1 MLSLIHLMHVI
12 AHAQASTRATS
23 LMHVKNS
30 WCHLFMTLIVWDIGM
45 MKMKEQKH
53 QIE

>member
-1 MLSLIHLMHVI
+1 MHAI
-12 AHAQASTRATS
+12 AHAHASTRATS
-23 LMHVKNS
+23 LMRVKNS
-30 WCHLFMTLIVWDIGM
+30 MRHLFMTLIVWDTGM

>member
-1 MLSLIHLMHVI
+1 MHAI
-12 AHAQASTRATS
+12 AHAHASTRATS
-23 LMHVKNS
+23 LMRVKNS
-30 WCHLFMTLIVWDIGM
+30 VRNLFMTLFVWDIGM